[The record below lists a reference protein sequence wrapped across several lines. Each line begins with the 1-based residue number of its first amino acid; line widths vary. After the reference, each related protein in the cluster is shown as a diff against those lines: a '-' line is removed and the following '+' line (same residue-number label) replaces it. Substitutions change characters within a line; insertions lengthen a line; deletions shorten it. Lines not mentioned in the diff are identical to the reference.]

1 MAGTIIADK
10 IQTENAFLTLNVG
23 QTLVATINSSGILNS
38 SGGTMIGAN
47 GSVSNTAITGLVTAS
62 QIANVA
68 NTQITGTIT
77 GSQISS
83 NTLSNTV
90 FQTGSVENYMS
101 AQGTSFGIRN
111 KLINGAMMISQRNG
125 TSTITPADGDY
136 VVDRWSFGVA
146 QSSKLTSAQ
155 SSTAP
160 SGFSNS
166 VLVTSSSAFT
176 PGSTDLFRFTQKI
189 EGFNTV
195 DLAFGT
201 ASAKS
206 VTLTFWV
213 QSSLTGTFGGSLQN
227 NAGDRS
233 YPFTYTISTAN
244 TWEQKSLTITGD
256 TTGTWIGA
264 TNGIGLYVNFSLGA
278 GSSRIGTAGAWA
290 AAGYYG
296 ATGQVNLVS
305 TNAATWY
312 ITGVQLEKSSTA
324 TPFEYRPYGK
334 ELMLCQRYFQV
345 AGDNNNRIPAFCGN
359 STNGFTQNLLVCPMR
374 AQPSLTLTGAMDFD
388 EYYVSGR
395 VQSSS
400 SISRNSGGTNFVIAT
415 FGNLTGLTRGNP
427 GALYSATYV
436 LKIDA
441 EL

>member
-1 MAGTIIADK
+1 LTFDSNGVITGASNNALSVANTLITGNII
-10 IQTENAFLTLNVG
+10 
-23 QTLVATINSSGILNS
+23 SSQIAS
-38 SGGTMIGAN
+38 VN
-47 GSVSNTAITGLVTAS
+47 GSVITANT
-62 QIANVA
+62 IANSA
-68 NTQITGTIT
+68 I
-77 GSQISS
+77 
-83 NTLSNTV
+83 
-90 FQTGSVENYMS
+90 QTGAVENYMLS
-101 AQGTSFGIRN
+101 QGTSFGIRN
-111 KLINGAMMISQRNG
+111 KIINGAMMISQRNG
-125 TSTITPADGDY
+125 TSTITPADNDY
-136 VVDRWSFGVA
+136 VTDRWSFGIA

-155 SSTAP
+155 SSVAP
-160 SGFSNS
+160 AGFSNS

-176 PGSTDLFRFTQKI
+176 PSSTDLFRFTQKI

-233 YPFTYTISTAN
+233 YPFTYTISSAN
-244 TWEQKSLTITGD
+244 TWEQKSLTILGD
-256 TTGTWIGA
+256 TTGTWVGA
-264 TNGIGLYVNFSLGA
+264 TNGIGLYLNFSLGA

-312 ITGVQLEKSSTA
+312 ITGVQFEKGSQA

-334 ELMLCQRYFQV
+334 ELMLCQRYYCKSYQQSV
-345 AGDNNNRIPAFCGN
+345 APATSTTLGVTGVIASTASLLVGGFNTWPVTMRTTPTVTIYSQIGTSGKLSAPGAVDTGTTVISETPSEKGAVGIN
-359 STNGFTQNLLVCPMR
+359 SAGGFTIG
-374 AQPSLTLTGAMDFD
+374 SW
-388 EYYVSGR
+388 YYGH
-395 VQSSS
+395 
-400 SISRNSGGTNFVIAT
+400 FVAT
-415 FGNLTGLTRGNP
+415 
-427 GALYSATYV
+427 
-436 LKIDA
+436 A

>member
-1 MAGTIIADK
+1 MPLSRIT
-10 IQTENAFLTLNVG
+10 T
-23 QTLVATINSSGILNS
+23 NS
-38 SGGTMIGAN
+38 
-47 GSVSNTAITGLVTAS
+47 
-62 QIANVA
+62 IANNSINASDLLDASITAAKIISVA
-68 NTQITGTIT
+68 NTQITGNIVSSQIT
-77 GSQISS
+77 SIGGSQITA
-83 NTLSNTV
+83 NTIANSAI
-90 FQTGSVENYMS
+90 QTGAVENYMN

-136 VVDRWSFGVA
+136 VVDRWSFGIA

-233 YPFTYTISTAN
+233 YPFTYTILSAN

-312 ITGVQLEKSSTA
+312 ITGVQLEKGSSS

-334 ELMLCQRYFQV
+334 ELMLCQRYTQPCGNGGSGKNNSTTSSELAFSFQV
-345 AGDNNNRIPAFCGN
+345 
-359 STNGFTQNLLVCPMR
+359 PMR
-374 AQPSLTLTGAMDFD
+374 ASPTLSFGGFSGAQTTLDQFGVGSVTTTSSGFGISNVTGGYANPTI
-388 EYYVSGR
+388 VSG
-395 VQSSS
+395 V
-400 SISRNSGGTNFVIAT
+400 SGANIYVI
-415 FGNLTGLTRGNP
+415 RGNVFL
-427 GALYSATYV
+427 AVS
-436 LKIDA
+436 

>member
-1 MAGTIIADK
+1 LA
-10 IQTENAFLTLNVG
+10 
-23 QTLVATINSSGILNS
+23 GIL
-38 SGGTMIGAN
+38 I
-47 GSVSNTAITGLVTAS
+47 VD
-62 QIANVA
+62 QIQN
-68 NTQITGTIT
+68 
-77 GSQISS
+77 SS
-83 NTLSNTV
+83 NTLLINSGALAANTV
-90 FQTGSVENYMS
+90 TNTQIAANTVTATNMQTGSLENYMIS
-101 AQGTSFGIRN
+101 QCTSFGIRN
-111 KLINGAMMISQRNG
+111 KIINGAMMISQRNG
-125 TSTITPADGDY
+125 TSTITPADNDY
-136 VVDRWSFGVA
+136 VTDRWSFGIA

-155 SSTAP
+155 SSVAP
-160 SGFSNS
+160 AGFSNS

-176 PGSTDLFRFTQKI
+176 PSSTDLFRFTQKI

-233 YPFTYTISTAN
+233 YPFTYTILSAN
-244 TWEQKSLTITGD
+244 TWEQKSLTIPGD
-256 TTGTWIGA
+256 TTGTWVGA
-264 TNGIGLYVNFSLGA
+264 TNGIGLYLNFSLGA

-312 ITGVQLEKSSTA
+312 ITGVQFEKGSQS

-334 ELMLCQRYFQV
+334 ELMLCQRYFNKLNPDGSNNGCGALRGS
-345 AGDNNNRIPAFCGN
+345 AGG
-359 STNGFTQNLLVCPMR
+359 STIAAVGANFPQMR
-374 AQPSLTLTGAMDFD
+374 AAPSVTL
-388 EYYVSGR
+388 
-395 VQSSS
+395 
-400 SISRNSGGTNFVIAT
+400 GGTNTWWLSFS
-415 FGNLTGLTRGNP
+415 GSSQGTGTPSGWNVTKDSIYGEVTSLNNGSIVAGLPT
-427 GALYSATYV
+427 TYNGTV
-436 LKIDA
+436 SLSA